1 MKAKYLRRSFFLRSF
16 VSTMQTSAK
25 EAQTDAGS

>member
-1 MKAKYLRRSFFLRSF
+1 MDGEIFAPFIFLRSF

-25 EAQTDAGS
+25 EARTDAGS